1 LKAFLLHTTKTIPV
15 SLLLIGIV
23 FFGCENDIQEV
34 NRVTQHDNLPLQT
47 ITGSSITYTVDGR
60 PSMKITAGRID
71 RYPNVE
77 DPYDQFSEGI
87 EVISF
92 DSKGEV
98 ASTVT
103 AERATNYTERE
114 VMVAM
119 DSVIVK
125 DSEGK
130 MLQTELL
137 TWDKTTAKIFTD
149 EFVKITTPTEILFG
163 DGLEADQ
170 DFSKYEILNIKG
182 RIKVDEDDD
191 QDADEQTTTP

>member
-1 LKAFLLHTTKTIPV
+1 MHTTKTIPV
-15 SLLLIGIV
+15 SLLIGIL

-47 ITGSSITYTVDGR
+47 ITGSSITYTVDDR

-77 DPYDQFSEGI
+77 DPYDQFSQGI

-92 DSKGEV
+92 DGKGEV

-130 MLQTELL
+130 MLETELL
-137 TWDKTTAKIFTD
+137 TWDKSTAKIFTD
-149 EFVKITTPTEILFG
+149 QFVKITTPTEILFG
-163 DGLEADQ
+163 DGLEAEQ

-182 RIKVDEDDD
+182 RIKVDEDEPEDGSN
-191 QDADEQTTTP
+191 ETENL